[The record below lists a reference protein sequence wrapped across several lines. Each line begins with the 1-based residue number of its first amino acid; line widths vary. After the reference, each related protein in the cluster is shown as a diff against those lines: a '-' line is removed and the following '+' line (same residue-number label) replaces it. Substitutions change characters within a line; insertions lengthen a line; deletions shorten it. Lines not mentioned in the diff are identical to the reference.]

1 MNQYIN
7 FEPEN
12 IDGFEVSKKRKK
24 IWNIELDL
32 LFKLDEVCK
41 KYNLKYWLD
50 GGSLLGAIR
59 HKGFIPWDDDV
70 DLVMFRDDYDKL
82 VEVSKV
88 EFSEPY
94 YFQIIN
100 NDPKYAG
107 IHAKI
112 RNSNTTAIFKSW
124 LFTDINQGI
133 FIDIFPLDAVPNNEN
148 ERKELFDNATK
159 LGKAVK
165 SYYTYDHIL
174 SLNPRIIKMLLQRR
188 KIAKSLIKDESDY
201 VSKFNEFENLFR
213 KYSINDNSLLG
224 SLALGLCDNKEY
236 IFSKSDFSDTLYVD
250 FCGYK
255 LPIPIGYKN
264 ILERYFGPDYMTPK
278 VYPGDHGYVYY
289 DTEKSYLE
297 YLVPLRKDYSLF
309 SRIKRAIFA
318 KFGGSPLSELEREL
332 YKL

>member
-1 MNQYIN
+1 MKEYISLEKESKCN
-7 FEPEN
+7 FEISE
-12 IDGFEVSKKRKK
+12 KRKQ
-24 IWNIELDL
+24 IWNIELEL

-41 KYNLKYWLD
+41 KYNLRYWLD
-50 GGSLLGAIR
+50 SGTLLGAIR
-59 HKGFIPWDDDV
+59 HHGFIPWDDDI
-70 DLVMFRDDYDKL
+70 DLVMPRCDYDKL
-82 VEVSKV
+82 VKISKQ
-88 EFSEPY
+88 EFTEPY

-100 NDPKYAG
+100 NDPNYAG

-112 RNSNTTAIFKSW
+112 RNTNTTAIFKSW
-124 LFTDINQGI
+124 LFTDVNQGI
-133 FIDIFPLDAVPNNEN
+133 FIDIFPLDGVPGNES
-148 ERKELFDNATK
+148 EKVALFEKAPK
-159 LGKAVK
+159 LGKAIK

-174 SLNPRIIKMLLQRR
+174 SLNPKIIKMLLQRR
-188 KIAKSLIKDESDY
+188 KLAKSLIKDEADY
-201 VSKFNEFENLFR
+201 VSKFNEFENLYREYPFDDCQ
-213 KYSINDNSLLG
+213 KVG
-224 SLALGLCDNKEY
+224 SLVIGLCDNKEY